1 MDKKKERQQVEM
13 TEEGFLE
20 SFEDYM
26 KQNLERIGCGTPF
39 INREIK
45 KREMK
50 QKK

>member
-1 MDKKKERQQVEM
+1 MKKEEFKSQ
-13 TEEGFLE
+13 EEGFLE
-20 SFEDYM
+20 SFEEYM

-50 QKK
+50 QKKK